1 MGGVATK
8 LDQFFG
14 LAKSGTSVR
23 VEIVAGVTTFLAMSY
38 IIAVNPAILSNAGI
52 PPVAAAFATCL
63 VAGLGTLAMGLIARM
78 PLALAPGMG
87 LNAFF
92 AFTVVGAMGLTWQE
106 ALGVVFI
113 SGVVFVVLTIAGVRQ
128 ALVRMMPRELLP
140 AIGAGIGLFLLLI
153 GLRNGGIVQ
162 ALEATIIT
170 RGDLTDAK
178 AILTI
183 VTVLIIAALL
193 SRGLRAGILVGI
205 VVATVASV
213 VLGLEAAPANE
224 GGWFDAVFAL
234 DIGGALEIGFLDI
247 IFAMLFVDF
256 FDSLGTVIGLI
267 KRAKLEDSDGNV
279 PRLGRILAI
288 DGFSTIGGSLAG
300 TSTVTTYIESAA
312 GISAGGRTG
321 LTAVV
326 VGILFLLA
334 LPLAALIAIVPES
347 AVAAALVIIA
357 ATTVGLVK
365 EIDWSDVDTAVPAL
379 ITMAGMPLTFSIADG
394 LAMGIV
400 SYSALKI
407 LRGRGLQVSWLVHVL
422 ALLFIARYIFL
433 A

>member
-1 MGGVATK
+1 MNAATK
-8 LDQFFG
+8 QLDRFFG
-14 LAKSGTSVR
+14 LAEMGSSVR
-23 VEIVAGVTTFLAMSY
+23 VEIVAGITTFLAMSY
-38 IIAVNPAILSNAGI
+38 IIAVNPAILSAAGI

-63 VAGLGTLAMGLIARM
+63 VAGLGTIAMGLIARM

-92 AFTVVGAMGLTWQE
+92 AFTVVGGMGLTWQE

-113 SGVVFVVLTIAGVRQ
+113 SGVVFVVLTIAGIRQ

-140 AIGAGIGLFLLLI
+140 AIGAGIGLFLLMI

-170 RGDLTDAK
+170 RGDWGDPK
-178 AILTI
+178 ALLTI
-183 VTVLIIAALL
+183 ATVVIIAALL

-205 VVATVASV
+205 VVATIVSIP
-213 VLGLEAAPANE
+213 LGLNAEPASD
-224 GGWFDAVFAL
+224 GSWTDGLFAQ
-234 DIGGALEIGFLDI
+234 DIGGALQVGFLDI

-267 KRAKLEDSDGNV
+267 RRAKLEDETGNV
-279 PRLGRILAI
+279 PRLGRILAV
-288 DGFSTIGGSLAG
+288 DGASTIAGALAG

-326 VGILFLLA
+326 VGVLFLLA
-334 LPLAALIAIVPES
+334 LPLAALVAIVPES

-357 ATTVGLVK
+357 ATTVGLVR
-365 EIDWSDVDTAVPAL
+365 EIEWDDLDTAVPAL
-379 ITMAGMPLTFSIADG
+379 VTMAGMPLTFSIADG
-394 LAMGIV
+394 LAMGLV

-407 LRGRGLQVSWLVHVL
+407 LRGKGLEVSWLVHVL
-422 ALLFIARYIFL
+422 AVVFIARYIFI

>member
-1 MGGVATK
+1 MNGIVSRVDRYFELGKV
-8 LDQFFG
+8 G
-14 LAKSGTSVR
+14 SSVR
-23 VEIVAGVTTFLAMSY
+23 VEVVAGITTFLAMSY

-92 AFTVVGAMGLTWQE
+92 AFTVVGGMGLTWQE

-113 SGVVFVVLTIAGVRQ
+113 SGCVFVALTIAGVRQ

-140 AIGAGIGLFLLLI
+140 AIGAGIGLFLLMI
-153 GLRNGGIVQ
+153 GLRNGGLVQ
-162 ALEATIIT
+162 ALDATIIT
-170 RGDLTDAK
+170 RGDWGSPTAL
-178 AILTI
+178 LTI
-183 VTVLIIAALL
+183 ATVLVIAALL
-193 SRGLRAGILVGI
+193 ARGLRAGILVGI
-205 VVATVASV
+205 VVATLVSIP
-213 VLGLEAAPANE
+213 LGLSASPATE
-224 GGWFDAVFAL
+224 GSWSDGIFAL
-234 DIGGALEIGFLDI
+234 DIVGALDVGFLDI

-267 KRAKLEDSDGNV
+267 KRAKLEDSTGNV
-279 PRLGRILAI
+279 PRLGRILAV
-288 DGFSTIGGSLAG
+288 DGGSTIVGALAG

-326 VGILFLLA
+326 VGILFLLS
-334 LPLAALIAIVPES
+334 LPLAALVAIVPES

-357 ATTVGLVK
+357 ATTVGLVR
-365 EIDWSDVDTAVPAL
+365 EIAWDDIDTAVPAVV
-379 ITMAGMPLTFSIADG
+379 TMAGMPLTFSIADG

-400 SYSALKI
+400 SYSILKI
-407 LRGRGLQVSWLVHVL
+407 LRGKGLEVSWLVHVM
-422 ALLFIARYIFL
+422 AILFIARYIFIS
-433 A
+433 